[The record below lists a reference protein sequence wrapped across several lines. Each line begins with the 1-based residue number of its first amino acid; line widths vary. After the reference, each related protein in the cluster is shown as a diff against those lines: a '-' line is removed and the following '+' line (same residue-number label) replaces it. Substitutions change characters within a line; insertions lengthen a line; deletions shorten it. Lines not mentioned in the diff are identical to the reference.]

1 MHSAIDL
8 AEMPGATEVTSF
20 VILPPSGVFRAI
32 EALRGIEAFL
42 AERFP
47 GLTFYA
53 TNAGIAPFDGD
64 YQLVPIVGVPGEE
77 PDTIR
82 MLNGPSDALLQA
94 IGAALKLFRPAALAL
109 N

>member
-8 AEMPGATEVTSF
+8 SEKPGATEVTSF
-20 VILPPSGVFRAI
+20 VIWPPSGIFRAI
-32 EALRGIEAFL
+32 EALRGIETFL

-53 TNAGIAPFDGD
+53 TNADIPPFDGD
-64 YQLVPIVGVPGEE
+64 YQLIPIAGVPGDE

-82 MLNGPSDALLQA
+82 MLNAPSDALLQA